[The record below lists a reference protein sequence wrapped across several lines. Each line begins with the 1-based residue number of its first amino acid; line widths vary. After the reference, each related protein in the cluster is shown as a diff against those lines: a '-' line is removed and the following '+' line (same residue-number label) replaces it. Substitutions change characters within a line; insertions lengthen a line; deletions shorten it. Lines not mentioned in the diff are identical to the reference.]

1 MIVECAAT
9 WRPDPTWS
17 ETIRPAYE
25 ALIAGVTGLDASHAW
40 SEIAMMMGDT
50 RAAPLALVVCLHA
63 SRELDRSARAHP
75 STSPHPPTGIHLALL
90 GGPLLEDRRLAAHRD
105 LCMLDLGLAH
115 ADAPIRIA
123 SLGDPDTVTSDP
135 STLDAWLQRALAPFD
150 GDLARAAWFALRVA
164 ARRTELLDVDP
175 IP

>member
-9 WRPDPTWS
+9 WRPNPTWS

-25 ALIAGVTGLDASHAW
+25 ALVAGATGLDASHAW
-40 SEIAMMMGDT
+40 SQIAMMMGDT

-63 SRELDRSARAHP
+63 QRS
-75 STSPHPPTGIHLALL
+75 I
-90 GGPLLEDRRLAAHRD
+90 GPLLEDRRLAAHRD

-115 ADAPIRIA
+115 ADGPIRIA

-135 STLDAWLQRALAPFD
+135 NTLEAWLQRSLAPFD

-164 ARRTELLDVDP
+164 ARRTEILDVDP
-175 IP
+175 MP